1 MSVTTTTTT
10 VTTPTGITGNTRGT
24 TAATTTTQPVRYR
37 IPPNLSCKKNDRIIN
52 GVEAIENSWP
62 WIVRMSFGA
71 FMCGGTILS
80 ENLIVTAAH
89 CCASA
94 SNRPDRIKAFIGD
107 HDRKVSTASDHLVPL
122 LSLRTTLGSVCT
134 KRWKWLET
142 WKDLWRSQGS
152 KKLLQKKYWF
162 ILHSIEEIFKMIFV
176 WLEQRKWY

>member
-1 MSVTTTTTT
+1 MTHFVTILENYWKGNTLDISKWKCATEPIVTTTTTT

-94 SNRPDRIKAFIGD
+94 SNRPERIKAFIGD
-107 HDRKVSTASDHLVPL
+107 HNRNVL
-122 LSLRTTLGSVCT
+122 TTRCRYGPIGIYEFNRCSRICT
-134 KRWKWLET
+134 
-142 WKDLWRSQGS
+142 
-152 KKLLQKKYWF
+152 
-162 ILHSIEEIFKMIFV
+162 H
-176 WLEQRKWY
+176 

>member
-1 MSVTTTTTT
+1 MRSQNCRRRKFGYIFRPNDAVFGKILPLLFENLWKGNSLDISRWKCASEVTKTTTTTT

-24 TAATTTTQPVRYR
+24 TAAPTTTEPVRYR

-107 HDRKVSTASDHLVPL
+107 HNRKVSTPIDHMVL
-122 LSLRTTLGSVCT
+122 L
-134 KRWKWLET
+134 
-142 WKDLWRSQGS
+142 
-152 KKLLQKKYWF
+152 
-162 ILHSIEEIFKMIFV
+162 
-176 WLEQRKWY
+176 

>member
-1 MSVTTTTTT
+1 MKGNSLDISKWKCASEPIVTTTTTT
-10 VTTPTGITGNTRGT
+10 VTTSPTGITGNTRFT
-24 TAATTTTQPVRYR
+24 TATTTTTQPVRYR

-94 SNRPDRIKAFIGD
+94 SNRPDRIRAFIGD
-107 HDRKVSTASDHLVPL
+107 HNRNVFTTSCRYGATVLRVSKIH
-122 LSLRTTLGSVCT
+122 LSLAQTQT
-134 KRWKWLET
+134 
-142 WKDLWRSQGS
+142 
-152 KKLLQKKYWF
+152 
-162 ILHSIEEIFKMIFV
+162 ILFLKSISEKGESEI
-176 WLEQRKWY
+176 E

>member
-1 MSVTTTTTT
+1 MKGNSLDISKWKCASEPVVTTTTTT
-10 VTTPTGITGNTRGT
+10 VTTSPTGITGNTRGT
-24 TAATTTTQPVRYR
+24 TATTTTTQPVRYR

-94 SNRPDRIKAFIGD
+94 SNRPDRIRAFIGD
-107 HDRKVSTASDHLVPL
+107 HNRNVLTTGCRYGATGKVYR
-122 LSLRTTLGSVCT
+122 LSKT
-134 KRWKWLET
+134 
-142 WKDLWRSQGS
+142 
-152 KKLLQKKYWF
+152 
-162 ILHSIEEIFKMIFV
+162 
-176 WLEQRKWY
+176 

>member
-1 MSVTTTTTT
+1 MTTTTTT

-107 HDRKVSTASDHLVPL
+107 HNRNVLTTRCRYGVIVKSIASQKHKIAENAQSIHPQ
-122 LSLRTTLGSVCT
+122 SLRSC
-134 KRWKWLET
+134 
-142 WKDLWRSQGS
+142 
-152 KKLLQKKYWF
+152 
-162 ILHSIEEIFKMIFV
+162 
-176 WLEQRKWY
+176 RKSF